1 MRRSRAKYYG
11 RAPFQLRQQYTPEE
25 ARSMYNRVA
34 RQIQRNLEEIGKSE
48 FSGTRNYRENLA
60 YYTTPSREIS
70 DTEIYY
76 RLSRALGYKESRLS
90 TLEGLRAARSKTIAT
105 LQRHNY
111 SFINETNFETF
122 TDFMED
128 VRTAYDSTR
137 FDSVRVV
144 EIFEEAQKTD
154 VPPLEL
160 YKYYSGYRKK
170 KPQPESRIVHKA
182 KEVIGRV
189 TGRKKDRKAERQKR
203 KERRQRRANRRQR
216 L

>member
-11 RAPFQLRQQYTPEE
+11 RAPFQLRQQYSLDE

-34 RQIQRNLEEIGKSE
+34 RQIQRNLEEIGNSE

-76 RLSRALGYKESRLS
+76 RLSRALGFKESRLS
-90 TLEGLRAARSKTIAT
+90 TLEGLRTARSKTIDT

-111 SFINETNFETF
+111 SFINETNFESF
-122 TDFMED
+122 TNFMED
-128 VRTAYDSTR
+128 VRTAYDSTSV
-137 FDSVRVV
+137 DSVRLV

-160 YKYYSGYRKK
+160 YKYFSGYRKK
-170 KPQPESRIVHKA
+170 KPQPESRIARKVWKG
-182 KEVIGRV
+182 IS
-189 TGRKKDRKAERQKR
+189 RKKDRKTARQRR

-216 L
+216 F